1 MSLTPWN
8 KLYDLKTAPK
18 INCKILKTF
27 TIRSKIPLIP
37 PLLVGNQLASDF
49 LVKANLL
56 NDYFSKQR
64 TTIDNNRSFPANISF
79 VQVIL

>member
-8 KLYDLKTAPK
+8 KLYDLKTTPK

-37 PLLVGNQLASDF
+37 PLLVGNQLVTEF
-49 LVKANLL
+49 LVKVNLF
-56 NDYFSKQR
+56 NDYFSQQYSK
-64 TTIDNNRSFPANISF
+64 IDNNDSISASIT
-79 VQVIL
+79 VKTQE

>member
-37 PLLVGNQLASDF
+37 PLLVGNL
-49 LVKANLL
+49 LVTEFSVKVNLF
-56 NDYFSKQR
+56 NDYFSQQYSK
-64 TTIDNNRSFPANISF
+64 IDNNDSISASIT
-79 VQVIL
+79 VKTQE

>member
-18 INCKILKTF
+18 INCKILETF

-37 PLLVGNQLASDF
+37 LLLVGNQLVTEFS
-49 LVKANLL
+49 VKVNLF
-56 NDYFSKQR
+56 NDYFSQQYSK
-64 TTIDNNRSFPANISF
+64 IDNNDSISASIT
-79 VQVIL
+79 VKTQE

>member
-27 TIRSKIPLIP
+27 TIHSKIPLIP
-37 PLLVGNQLASDF
+37 PLLVGNQLVTEFS
-49 LVKANLL
+49 VKVNLF
-56 NDYFSKQR
+56 NDYFSQQYSK
-64 TTIDNNRSFPANISF
+64 IDSNDSISASIT
-79 VQVIL
+79 VKTQE